1 MPITCEDQNGL
12 LCSCNSRTGKL
23 SSSRFE
29 KGHMVEFLTGVGRFL
44 CGTLQTPVA
53 LRYTHNFSLLIE
65 DTGI

>member
-1 MPITCEDQNGL
+1 
-12 LCSCNSRTGKL
+12 
-23 SSSRFE
+23 
-29 KGHMVEFLTGVGRFL
+29 MVEFLTGVGRFL